1 MASKKDALKQRYHG
15 YAPSEPG
22 AGLTVV
28 KSDVLRVDD
37 LATEI
42 EREHTIVLGNLNNA
56 LRSALRIGE
65 LLNKAKAEIG
75 HGKFTAWITENLPFT
90 ERTARNYMR
99 IANRKEEIA
108 AAGVT
113 ELSAVYQMIADS
125 RNTSDEPR
133 SESSGRTVGAL
144 LRKYR
149 AKERLT
155 AKERAELKTHL
166 AQRVKRLQSEAA
178 ELSAIINHL

>member
-99 IANRKEEIA
+99 IANRKDEIA

-113 ELSAVYQMIADS
+113 ELSAVYQMIADN
-125 RNTSDEPR
+125 RNGLEEGR
-133 SESSGRTVGAL
+133 SESSRRAPGGL

-155 AKERAELKTHL
+155 AKERAELK
-166 AQRVKRLQSEAA
+166 AQLVQRIKRLQSQVT
-178 ELSAIINHL
+178 ELNTIIGRL

>member
-1 MASKKDALKQRYHG
+1 MASKKDALKHRYHG
-15 YAPSEPG
+15 YAPGEPG
-22 AGLTVV
+22 AGLAVV
-28 KSDVLRVDD
+28 KPAVLRVDD

-65 LLNKAKAEIG
+65 LLIKAKAEIG

-99 IANRKEEIA
+99 IVNHKEEIA

-113 ELSAVYQMIADS
+113 ELSAVYQMIADN

-133 SESSGRTVGAL
+133 TDSKGLTAAAL

-155 AKERAELKTHL
+155 SKERVELKTHL
-166 AQRVKRLQSEAA
+166 AQRVKRLQSQAA
-178 ELSAIINHL
+178 ELNAILGRL